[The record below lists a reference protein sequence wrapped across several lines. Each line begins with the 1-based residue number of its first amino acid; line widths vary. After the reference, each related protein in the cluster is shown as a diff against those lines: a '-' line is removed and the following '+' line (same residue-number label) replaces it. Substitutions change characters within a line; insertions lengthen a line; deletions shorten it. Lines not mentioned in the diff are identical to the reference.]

1 MMMKKK
7 VTAQSCLKGA
17 LWYLVVG
24 ALSILFVLPFIWMVS
39 TAFKTGPQCVDYPPT
54 FIPRPFTLRS
64 FTEVFSIS
72 PMLTYIKNSVVIVG
86 LNILGTLVSCSLVA
100 YGFSRFHCREK
111 NIWFTI
117 LLSTMMIP
125 GFTLLI
131 PQFFMYTK
139 LGWVNTILPL
149 VVPTFLATNAFS
161 VFILRQFFMS
171 FPGELDEAARLDGC
185 SYLGVFVRI
194 LLPNSK
200 TVMFV
205 VALFCFVGTWND
217 FFGPLIYLNDMEKY
231 TLAVGLVMLK
241 ASQGSTLD
249 MGPMMAGA
257 LLAVIPTFLLYLTCQ
272 RYFVQGVVTS
282 GLKG

>member
-1 MMMKKK
+1 MKRKMSGIK
-7 VTAQSCLKGA
+7 IVRTTF
-17 LWYLVVG
+17 WYIIVG
-24 ALSILFVLPFIWMVS
+24 ALSVLFVLPFVWMVS
-39 TAFKTGPQCVDYPPT
+39 TAFKTAPQCVDYPPT

-72 PMLTYIKNSVVIVG
+72 PMFTYIKNSIIIVA
-86 LNILGTLVSCSLVA
+86 LNIFGTLISCSLVA
-100 YGFSRFHCREK
+100 YGFSRFRCREK

-125 GFTLLI
+125 SFTLII
-131 PQFFMYTK
+131 PQFSLYTK

-149 VVPTFLATNAFS
+149 VIPTFFATNAFS

-171 FPGELDEAARLDGC
+171 FPVELDEAARLDGC
-185 SYLGVFVRI
+185 SYLGVFLRI

-205 VALFCFVGTWND
+205 VALFCFVGAWND

-249 MGPMMAGA
+249 MGPMMAGS
-257 LLAVIPTFLLYLTCQ
+257 LLAVVPTFILYLTCQ
-272 RYFVQGVVTS
+272 KYFVQGVVTS

>member
-1 MMMKKK
+1 MKKK
-7 VTAQSCLKGA
+7 MTTGEIVRSVC
-17 LWYLVVG
+17 WYIIVA
-24 ALSILFVLPFIWMVS
+24 ALSVIFVLTFIWMLS
-39 TAFKTGPQCVDYPPT
+39 TAFKTAPQCVDYPPT

-64 FTEVFSIS
+64 FQEVFSIS
-72 PMLTYIKNSVVIVG
+72 PILTYIRNSVVISL
-86 LNILGTLVSCSLVA
+86 LNIVGTLVSCSLVA
-100 YGFSRFHCREK
+100 YGFARFRCREK
-111 NIWFTI
+111 NFWFTI

-125 GFTLLI
+125 SFTLII
-131 PQFFMYTK
+131 PQFSLYVK

-149 VVPTFLATNAFS
+149 TLPSFLATNAFS

-171 FPGELDEAARLDGC
+171 FPRELDEAARLDGC
-185 SYLGVFVRI
+185 SYFGVLTRI

-200 TVMFV
+200 TSMFV

-241 ASQGSTLD
+241 ASQGATLD
-249 MGPMMAGA
+249 MGPMMAAA
-257 LLAVIPTFLLYLTCQ
+257 LLAVIPTFILYLTCQ
-272 RYFVQGVVTS
+272 TYFVQGVVTS

>member
-1 MMMKKK
+1 MKKK
-7 VTAQSCLKGA
+7 MTTGEIVRSVC
-17 LWYLVVG
+17 WYIIVA
-24 ALSILFVLPFIWMVS
+24 ALSVIFVLPFIWMLS
-39 TAFKTGPQCVDYPPT
+39 TAFKTAPQCVDYPPT

-64 FTEVFSIS
+64 FQEVFSIS
-72 PMLTYIKNSVVIVG
+72 PILTYIRNSVVISL
-86 LNILGTLVSCSLVA
+86 LNIVGTLVSCSLVA
-100 YGFSRFHCREK
+100 YGFARFRCREK
-111 NIWFTI
+111 NFWFTI

-125 GFTLLI
+125 SFTLII
-131 PQFFMYTK
+131 PQFSLYVK

-149 VVPTFLATNAFS
+149 TLPPFLATNAFS

-171 FPGELDEAARLDGC
+171 FPRALDEAARLDGC
-185 SYLGVFVRI
+185 SYFGVLTRI

-200 TVMFV
+200 TSMFV

-241 ASQGSTLD
+241 ASQGATLD
-249 MGPMMAGA
+249 MGPMMAAA
-257 LLAVIPTFLLYLTCQ
+257 LLAVIPTFILYLTCQ
-272 RYFVQGVVTS
+272 KYFVQGVVTS